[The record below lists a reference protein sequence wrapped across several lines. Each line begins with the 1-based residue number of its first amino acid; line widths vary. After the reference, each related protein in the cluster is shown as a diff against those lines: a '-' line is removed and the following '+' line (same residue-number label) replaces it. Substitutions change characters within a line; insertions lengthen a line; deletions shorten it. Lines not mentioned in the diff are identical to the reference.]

1 MNLDFGLTHSDLHAI
16 KQVLAKYPQI
26 EQAIIFGSRAKG
38 NYKPGS
44 DVDIALKG
52 AHLTSQLI
60 NRVSFE
66 LNEETTMPYHFD
78 VLNFHVAFR
87 TCTD

>member
-1 MNLDFGLTHSDLHAI
+1 MNLDFGLKHSDLCTI

-26 EQAIIFGSRAKG
+26 EQAVIFGSRAKG
-38 NYKPGS
+38 NHKLGS

-52 AHLTSQLI
+52 THLTSQLI

-66 LNEETTMPYHFD
+66 LNEETTMP
-78 VLNFHVAFR
+78 LSL
-87 TCTD
+87 